1 MQVGAD
7 DVVGTGALG
16 PVPAVVAVPGAHAAE
31 GRDPRGQ
38 RRQTG
43 VVLVAD
49 DPAEALRLQGDVPD
63 QAPAAGHGLGV
74 EDRDAGDLPAGAGD
88 EAASEELVE
97 PADDEHGH
105 AVAGPRAQLRAAGG
119 QVLLD
124 ALLPGVLAA
133 AAHEE
138 VDVLRELVAGVVG
151 QQVDVVA
158 RPLRAARQDQGVAP
172 VAVDVHVSRVELQ
185 QAQAP
190 AGGALGGVRVGRL
203 AHVRASSTSVSSAR
217 WARRA
222 SMAV

>member
-7 DVVGTGALG
+7 DVVDARALG
-16 PVPAVVAVPGAHAAE
+16 AVPAVIAVAHGHPPEGARFGTE
-31 GRDPRGQ
+31 SGQPR
-38 RRQTG
+38 
-43 VVLVAD
+43 VVLVAH
-49 DPAEALRLQGDVPD
+49 DPAEILRLQGDVPD

-88 EAASEELVE
+88 EVAPEELVE

-105 AVAGPRAQLRAAGG
+105 AVAGPRAQLRAAGS

-124 ALLPGVLAA
+124 ALLSGVLAA